1 MKARNISN
9 RANVLILTTLLSTIP
24 YSQAADCNTQT
35 ISGSPSASAIASFLT
50 NALSKGGSNI
60 CAGGFPPT
68 NPLTNV
74 FNANEMDFNVTRSK
88 PTGTL
93 NNCHAAFTDIIS
105 QCVQGQNVWGGKWS
119 VSGEFYSITN
129 AIYPGNAI
137 VIPGLSSQASSGTAQ
152 TTRTPSST
160 SPSVPAGSPST
171 TSSGS
176 LSTTP
181 GGGPSTTLSGSP
193 STTPS
198 GGPSTTP
205 GGGFVITGGTNGP
218 ITIPPQT
225 KTESGVFSTSYIP
238 GITANTVTTT
248 TLSSQSGP
256 TILPIW

>member
-1 MKARNISN
+1 MLQIATMKARHISN
-9 RANVLILTTLLSTIP
+9 RANALILTTLLSSFP

-50 NALSKGGSNI
+50 NALNQQGSGI

-74 FNANEMDFNVTRSK
+74 FNADEMDFNVTRTT

-137 VIPGLSSQASSGTAQ
+137 VIPGVSSQASSSTAQ
-152 TTRTPSST
+152 TTQVPSST
-160 SPSVPAGSPST
+160 AQSVPAGSS
-171 TSSGS
+171 
-176 LSTTP
+176 
-181 GGGPSTTLSGSP
+181 
-193 STTPS
+193 
-198 GGPSTTP
+198 STTP

-225 KTESGVFSTSYIP
+225 KTESGVFSTSYIA
-238 GITANTVTTT
+238 GITADTVTTT
-248 TLSSQSGP
+248 TLSGQSGP

>member
-1 MKARNISN
+1 MMKARHISN
-9 RANVLILTTLLSTIP
+9 KANVLILTTLLSSFP

-50 NALSKGGSNI
+50 NALNQQGSSI

-74 FNANEMDFNVTRSK
+74 FNADEMDFNVTRST

-105 QCVQGQNVWGGKWS
+105 QCVKGQNVWGGKWS

-137 VIPGLSSQASSGTAQ
+137 VITGVSSQASSSTAQ
-152 TTRTPSST
+152 TTPAPSST
-160 SPSVPAGSPST
+160 TPSVPA
-171 TSSGS
+171 
-176 LSTTP
+176 
-181 GGGPSTTLSGSP
+181 GSP

-225 KTESGVFSTSYIP
+225 KTESGVFSTSFLP

-248 TLSSQSGP
+248 TLSGQSGP

>member
-1 MKARNISN
+1 MMKARHISN
-9 RANVLILTTLLSTIP
+9 KAIVLIITTLLSSFP

-50 NALSKGGSNI
+50 NALNQQGSNI

-68 NPLTNV
+68 SPLTNV
-74 FNANEMDFNVTRSK
+74 FNANEMDFNVTRSTA
-88 PTGTL
+88 TGTL

-105 QCVQGQNVWGGKWS
+105 QCVKGQNVWGGKWS

-129 AIYPGNAI
+129 TIYPGNAI
-137 VIPGLSSQASSGTAQ
+137 VIPGVSSQASSSTAQ
-152 TTRTPSST
+152 TTPAPSST
-160 SPSVPAGSPST
+160 TPSVPAGSPST
-171 TSSGS
+171 TPS
-176 LSTTP
+176 
-181 GGGPSTTLSGSP
+181 GGPSTTPG
-193 STTPS
+193 

-225 KTESGVFSTSYIP
+225 KTESGVFSTSFLP

-248 TLSSQSGP
+248 TLSGQSGP

>member
-1 MKARNISN
+1 MKARHISN
-9 RANVLILTTLLSTIP
+9 RVNVLILTTLLSSFP
-24 YSQAADCNTQT
+24 YSHAADCNSQT

-50 NALSKGGSNI
+50 NALNQQGSNI
-60 CAGGFPPT
+60 CAGGFPPN

-74 FNANEMDFNVTRSK
+74 FNANEMDFNVTRST

-137 VIPGLSSQASSGTAQ
+137 VIPGVSSQASSSTAQ
-152 TTRTPSST
+152 TTRAPSST
-160 SPSVPAGSPST
+160 APSVPAGSPST
-171 TSSGS
+171 TPGGGP
-176 LSTTP
+176 STTP
-181 GGGPSTTLSGSP
+181 GGGPSTTPG
-193 STTPS
+193 

-225 KTESGVFSTSYIP
+225 KTESGVFSTSYIA

-248 TLSSQSGP
+248 TLSGQSGP

>member
-1 MKARNISN
+1 MKARHISN
-9 RANVLILTTLLSTIP
+9 RANVLILTTLLSSFP
-24 YSQAADCNTQT
+24 SSQAADCNTQT
-35 ISGSPSASAIASFLT
+35 ISGSPSSSAIASFLT
-50 NALSKGGSNI
+50 NALNQQGSNI

-74 FNANEMDFNVTRSK
+74 FNANEMDFNVTRST

-105 QCVQGQNVWGGKWS
+105 QCIQGQNVWGGEWS

-137 VIPGLSSQASSGTAQ
+137 VIPGVSSQASSGTAR
-152 TTRTPSST
+152 TTPAPSST
-160 SPSVPAGSPST
+160 APSVPAGS
-171 TSSGS
+171 
-176 LSTTP
+176 
-181 GGGPSTTLSGSP
+181 
-193 STTPS
+193 
-198 GGPSTTP
+198 PSTTP

-225 KTESGVFSTSYIP
+225 KTESGVFSTAYIA
-238 GITANTVTTT
+238 GITANSVTTT
-248 TLSSQSGP
+248 TLSGQSGP